1 MECKECSQEWQK
13 RYNLAVQRFDK
24 ALSTAM
30 TVTIIALCITLICV
44 IISAVCLGQTIKFIE
59 GFEYVE
65 ETIVSQDGNGQNI
78 AVLVDG
84 NS

>member
-44 IISAVCLGQTIKFIE
+44 IISAVCLGQTIKFIK